1 MNPPPPPLLLNS
13 VCYLLML
20 ILGRNTG
27 SVGSGMA
34 LVTACAR
41 VSSWRWSEL
50 NCGQEPGPASSCGHR
65 PQLAGTKLLSPH
77 RAAAD
82 ARFHSGLVTSGWW
95 ERRLVTG
102 SPRVSVQV
110 PGVEMQELLLL
121 GDNTVLATLTP
132 CRLHPA
138 PAQLSVLCQQEVTAG
153 PDC

>member
-1 MNPPPPPLLLNS
+1 
-13 VCYLLML
+13 ML

-82 ARFHSGLVTSGWW
+82 ARFHSGLVTRAGSRGWS
-95 ERRLVTG
+95 LGHPG
-102 SPRVSVQV
+102 SVCRV
-110 PGVEMQELLLL
+110 PGIEMQELLLL